1 MNIFGKDLIL
11 YPQEPSYKIR
21 SKNFRN
27 YNLDDIDKFYL
38 PESIIQ
44 IEGYKNIPPVS
55 FIEDDNRGAI
65 RPEPVCTVDQTD
77 FFLSI
82 KGVGSTVDPYSLEP
96 LNTYSISDL

>member
-44 IEGYKNIPPVS
+44 IEGYKNIQQFPLLRM
-55 FIEDDNRGAI
+55 ITE
-65 RPEPVCTVDQTD
+65 EP
-77 FFLSI
+77 
-82 KGVGSTVDPYSLEP
+82 
-96 LNTYSISDL
+96 